1 MLLMEANTTSRLWIV
16 LGGVAIVGG
25 ICLVHYLLKGPK
37 PPKDGKVGLTN
48 NIPPKPT
55 HNPKPAPEP
64 PRPIDSA
71 LADVKVEILKM
82 IRYFRGSMNALFG
95 IHVEGSLVDGN
106 FVFTN
111 LEQIIND
118 YGSDVLKKWFSS
130 FVKDR
135 NEWTSDL
142 YKSKS
147 SQMLDLLKQC
157 GVTKSTEIK
166 VRWNESTQKHYKKL
180 ESSIQDGQVCEV
192 VAPCWI
198 FGNEVFEK
206 GLVRSI
212 KQ

>member
-1 MLLMEANTTSRLWIV
+1 MLLMETNTTSPLWYV
-16 LGGVAIVGG
+16 LGGVAIAGG
-25 ICLVHYLLKGPK
+25 LCLMIYLLRNPK
-37 PPKDGKVGLTN
+37 PPRNKKKDRLITE
-48 NIPPKPT
+48 IPPKPD
-55 HNPKPAPEP
+55 PKPVPEQP
-64 PRPIDSA
+64 CSA
-71 LADVKVEILKM
+71 DTGLSDLRVEILKM
-82 IRYFRGSMNALFG
+82 IKFFRGSMNALFG
-95 IHVEGSLVDGN
+95 IHVDGSLVDGN

-166 VRWNESTQKHYKKL
+166 VRWSDSTQKHYKKL